1 MGPVRVSARWAQ
13 FASRGVD
20 GPSSLP
26 VGSIWHT
33 RAVPSLSQW
42 AAFVAASI
50 VLVAIPGPSLLFVLG
65 RALSAGRRE
74 AILSVVG
81 NASGV
86 FVQASLVALGLGP
99 IVAASAAAYNAL
111 KFAGA
116 FYLVWLG
123 ISTIRHRRDAAAALG
138 EVGRPQR
145 RALHAWR
152 DGFVVG
158 STNPKTV
165 VFFVALLPQFVA
177 PAAGH
182 VWLQLLALG
191 ATFCV
196 IAVLSDGLVA
206 VLASG
211 ARDWFARS
219 PRRMERMS
227 ATGGLMMIG
236 LGVTLAATGRPE

>member
-99 IVAASAAAYNAL
+99 IVAASAGAYNAL

-116 FYLVWLG
+116 FAYWHSAELRWPLCSRRLV
-123 ISTIRHRRDAAAALG
+123 
-138 EVGRPQR
+138 
-145 RALHAWR
+145 
-152 DGFVVG
+152 
-158 STNPKTV
+158 
-165 VFFVALLPQFVA
+165 
-177 PAAGH
+177 
-182 VWLQLLALG
+182 
-191 ATFCV
+191 
-196 IAVLSDGLVA
+196 
-206 VLASG
+206 
-211 ARDWFARS
+211 
-219 PRRMERMS
+219 
-227 ATGGLMMIG
+227 
-236 LGVTLAATGRPE
+236 